1 MANPHFLVVGLGNVT
16 FPGTRHSIGH
26 LAVDVLANRLGTHL
40 SSERSGWAASTSVDL
55 GRDTVTL
62 TLFKPRALMNI
73 SGRPVVQ
80 MLRKT
85 AINPA
90 NMIVIHDS
98 LDHKPCALS
107 PKFGGSANGH
117 NGVRS
122 IMAALGNDP
131 DFHRLRLG
139 IGRGGPS
146 GGGGGIDVANF
157 VLGPLSARE
166 REFWSATGSGPDL
179 VWNELTR
186 ILKKAAAARS

>member
-1 MANPHFLVVGLGNVT
+1 
-16 FPGTRHSIGH
+16 
-26 LAVDVLANRLGTHL
+26 
-40 SSERSGWAASTSVDL
+40 
-55 GRDTVTL
+55 
-62 TLFKPRALMNI
+62 MNI

-80 MLRKT
+80 MLRQT
-85 AINPA
+85 AIKPA

-107 PKFGGSANGH
+107 PKFGGSAGGH

-122 IMAALGNDP
+122 IIAALGNDV

-139 IGRGGPS
+139 IGRGGPG
-146 GGGGGIDVANF
+146 GGGGGIDVADF

-166 REFWSATGSGPDL
+166 REFWSATTGPGSDL
-179 VWNELTR
+179 VWNEMTR

>member
-1 MANPHFLVVGLGNVT
+1 
-16 FPGTRHSIGH
+16 
-26 LAVDVLANRLGTHL
+26 
-40 SSERSGWAASTSVDL
+40 
-55 GRDTVTL
+55 
-62 TLFKPRALMNI
+62 MNI

-80 MLRKT
+80 MLRQT
-85 AINPA
+85 AIKPA

-107 PKFGGSANGH
+107 PKFGGSAGGH

-122 IMAALGNDP
+122 IIAALGNDV

-139 IGRGGPS
+139 IGRGGPG
-146 GGGGGIDVANF
+146 GGGGGIDVADF

-166 REFWSATGSGPDL
+166 REFWSAPTGPGSDL
-179 VWNELTR
+179 VWNEMTR